1 MPFLT
6 FLSYFQPFN
15 ITKMDTTEKNEI
27 REKIDRLNAR
37 ISELERVCETLI
49 SIAEK
54 HNTALRRKRRSKKM
68 VLKK

>member
-15 ITKMDTTEKNEI
+15 IIKMDTTEKNEI

-37 ISELERVCETLI
+37 IFELERVCETLI

-68 VLKK
+68 VHKK